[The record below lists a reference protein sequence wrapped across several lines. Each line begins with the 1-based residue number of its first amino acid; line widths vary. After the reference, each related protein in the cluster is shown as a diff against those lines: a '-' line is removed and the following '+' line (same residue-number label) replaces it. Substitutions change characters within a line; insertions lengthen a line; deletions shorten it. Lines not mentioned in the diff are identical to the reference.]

1 VNIINFDSLIIN
13 KMQKQNRVFVIGNG
27 MTKFYR
33 PGKHP
38 YEYNDLSDIAIKR
51 ALDDSMVDYSKI
63 EQVFVGY
70 VYGDSCSA

>member
-1 VNIINFDSLIIN
+1 
-13 KMQKQNRVFVIGNG
+13 VIGNG

-51 ALDDSMVDYSKI
+51 ALDDSKVEYSQI
-63 EQVFVGY
+63 E
-70 VYGDSCSA
+70 